1 MKVIRKFQDGGA
13 AMSAQQ
19 EQQMGQPVKQ
29 GGQPTQGPEEQI
41 MAIAQDII
49 QQMGPDAAALLAQ
62 IIMEMLQGAAQPQQ
76 PTFQRRGGSLG
87 RKN

>member
-1 MKVIRKFQDGGA
+1 MKVVRKFQDGGS
-13 AMSAQQ
+13 AMPAQSMDEQAQPIEQSAPQNQ
-19 EQQMGQPVKQ
+19 N
-29 GGQPTQGPEEQI
+29 PEEQLV
-41 MAIAQDII
+41 AIAQYII
-49 QQMGPDAAALLAQ
+49 QQMGPEAAAMLAQ